1 MKKIFKV
8 IIFTIIMVL
17 FTNISVF
24 SKNNYNDYDIMV
36 KQDLVCLM
44 LAYSDYIKDVY
55 KDEHGFIYL
64 VTRSNRKIL
73 YDDKNVKSDEEKLNS
88 PDLQDMLEDVYSLE
102 SIDCVVED
110 GKNPGRIRVYSLLNE
125 VYGYSEINVENN
137 LETILTPYGPISFNG
152 QNGAARALKSALE
165 TAKSYEKE
173 QNSKIIQFVLPIMG
187 TFNYRYIQ
195 GTGRLSPH
203 SFGIAID
210 LNKSNSDYW
219 KWAKKEDAT
228 KRIASYPKELVK
240 AFEDNGFVW
249 GGKWAKFDILHFE
262 YRPEIILK
270 ARYFGENTKSLEK
283 PWYLDVPLD
292 DKTNEIINKIDQLF

>member
-1 MKKIFKV
+1 MKKLFKIM
-8 IIFTIIMVL
+8 IISMIMIL
-17 FTNISVF
+17 FTNTCVF
-24 SKNNYNDYDIMV
+24 AKNDYNDYDIV
-36 KQDLVCLM
+36 AKQDLLCLM
-44 LAYSDYIKDVY
+44 LAYNDYIKDVCM
-55 KDEHGFIYL
+55 DEHGFIYL

-73 YDDKNVKSDEEKLNS
+73 YDDKNVKGDEEKLNS
-88 PDLQDMLEDVYSLE
+88 PDLQDMLEDIYSLD

-110 GKNPGRIRVYSLLNE
+110 RKNPGRIRVYPLLNE
-125 VYGYSEINVENN
+125 VYGYSQINVENS
-137 LETILTPYGPISFNG
+137 LETILTPYGTISFNG
-152 QNGAARALKSALE
+152 QNGAAKALKSALE

-173 QNSKIIQFVLPIMG
+173 QNPKIIQFVLPIMG

-270 ARYFGENTKSLEK
+270 ARYFSESEINDEK
-283 PWYLDVPLD
+283 PWYLDIPLD
-292 DKTNEIINKIDQLF
+292 DKTNEIIKKIDELF

>member
-1 MKKIFKV
+1 MKKLVKI
-8 IIFTIIMVL
+8 TIITLITFLLTNTCVL
-17 FTNISVF
+17 A
-24 SKNNYNDYDIMV
+24 KNDYNDYDVIS
-36 KQDLVCLM
+36 KRDILCLM
-44 LAYSDYIKDVY
+44 LAYDGYIKDIQ
-55 KDEHGFIYL
+55 KDEQGFIYII
-64 VTRSNRKIL
+64 TRSNKKIL
-73 YDDKNVKSDEEKLNS
+73 YDDKKVKSSEEKLNN
-88 PDLQDMLEDVYSLE
+88 PDLQDMLEDIYSLN

-110 GKNPGRIRVYSLLNE
+110 DKNPGRVRVYPLLNE
-125 VYGYSEINVENN
+125 VYGYSEVNVQNN
-137 LETILTPYGPISFNG
+137 LETILTPYGTISFNG
-152 QNGAARALKSALE
+152 QNGAAKALKNALE
-165 TAKSYEKE
+165 SAKVCEKN
-173 QNSKIIQFVLPIMG
+173 QNPNIIRFVLPIMG

-203 SFGIAID
+203 AFGIAID

-270 ARYFGENTKSLEK
+270 GKYFNESEINREK
-283 PWYLDVPLD
+283 PWYLDIPLD
-292 DKTNEIINKIDQLF
+292 SKTSEFIKKIDELF

>member
-1 MKKIFKV
+1 MKKILKT
-8 IIFTIIMVL
+8 ITISIIMIL
-17 FTNISVF
+17 FTNTCVF
-24 SKNNYNDYDIMV
+24 AKNDYNNYDIV
-36 KQDLVCLM
+36 AKQDLLCLM
-44 LAYSDYIKDVY
+44 LSYSDYIKDIC
-55 KDEHGFIYL
+55 KDEQGFIYL
-64 VTRSNRKIL
+64 ITRSNKKIL
-73 YDDKNVKSDEEKLNS
+73 YDDKNVKGDEEKLNS
-88 PDLQDMLEDVYSLE
+88 PDLQDMLEDAYSLD
-102 SIDCVVED
+102 SIECVVEE
-110 GKNPGRIRVYSLLNE
+110 GKNPGRIRVYPLLNE

-137 LETILTPYGPISFNG
+137 LETILTPYGTISFNG
-152 QNGAARALKSALE
+152 QNGAAKALKNALE
-165 TAKSYEKE
+165 TARVYEKE

-219 KWAKKEDAT
+219 KWAKKEDAS

-270 ARYFGENTKSLEK
+270 AKYFSGDIDTEK
-283 PWYLDVPLD
+283 PWYLDIPLD
-292 DKTNEIINKIDQLF
+292 DKTNDIIKKIDELF

>member
-1 MKKIFKV
+1 MKKLLKTIV
-8 IIFTIIMVL
+8 ISIIMIL
-17 FTNISVF
+17 FTNTCVF
-24 SKNNYNDYDIMV
+24 AKNNYNNYDIV
-36 KQDLVCLM
+36 TKQDLLCLM
-44 LAYSDYIKDVY
+44 LSYNDYIKDICR
-55 KDEHGFIYL
+55 DEHGYIYIL
-64 VTRSNRKIL
+64 TRSNKKIL

-88 PDLQDMLEDVYSLE
+88 PDLQDMLEDIYPLDSIE
-102 SIDCVVED
+102 SVVED
-110 GKNPGRIRVYSLLNE
+110 GKNPGRIRVYTLLNE
-125 VYGYSEINVENN
+125 VYGYGEVNVQNN
-137 LETILTPYGPISFNG
+137 LETILTPYGTISFNG
-152 QNGAARALKSALE
+152 KNGAAKALKSALE

-219 KWAKKEDAT
+219 KWAKKEDAS

-270 ARYFGENTKSLEK
+270 AKYFAGEMDSEK
-283 PWYLDVPLD
+283 PWYLDIPLD
-292 DKTNEIINKIDQLF
+292 DKTSEIIKKIDELF